1 MKVLVTGG
9 AGFIGSN
16 FVEFLEFVEPTY
28 KIVVVDK
35 LTYAGNTSNLSG
47 TTAKFIKGDISDYG
61 FMNEVFNKHKF
72 NFVINFAAETHVD
85 KSIDMGYQ
93 TNFFNSNI
101 LGTYCLLKLS
111 KEFGV
116 ERYIQISTDEVYG
129 DLPRDSVEKFTE
141 ETPLNPHNPYSVT
154 KASADMLCK
163 SYHRTYELPVII
175 TRCSN
180 NYGEKQNKEKFIPNM
195 VEHAKNNKPLPVY
208 GDGENVR
215 DWVHVVDHCRAI
227 YSILEKGKVG
237 EVYNIG
243 GNTELKN
250 IDVGKMI
257 LKILGKST
265 DKIKY
270 VKDRLGHDFRYAMDI
285 TKIKKE
291 LGWSPTI
298 DFEEGLEELIR

>member
-35 LTYAGNTSNLSG
+35 LTYAGNKSNLSG
-47 TTAKFIKGDISDYG
+47 TTAEFIKGDISDYG

-111 KEFGV
+111 KEF
-116 ERYIQISTDEVYG
+116 ST
-129 DLPRDSVEKFTE
+129 EKFTE
-141 ETPLNPHNPYSVT
+141 DTPLNPHNPYSVS

-163 SYHRTYELPVII
+163 SYHRTYDLPIII